1 MPYEKHRIN
10 NIMKILILPGDG
22 VGPEIISVAE
32 AALEALNK
40 RFSLG
45 LTLNRQKAG
54 LDSLKASGVTITEEV
69 AKMAEV
75 ADGVVLGPA
84 STEEYPSDAEGGVN
98 ISSWFRKNFDLY
110 ANIRPSKIRAGVP
123 GHAAKMD
130 LIIVRENTEGFYAD
144 RNMVVGT
151 GEFMPTPDLALAVG
165 KATKEGCRR
174 IAVAAFE
181 LARRR
186 RKHLTAVHKANV
198 LRHYSGLFLEQ
209 VEAVSND
216 YPDVK
221 VDRVIVDAMAALLVR
236 TPEKFDVVVTT
247 NMFGDILSDEAAE
260 LAGGLGL
267 AASINVGRVH
277 AIAQAAHGSAP
288 DIAGKD
294 IANPAAIIHST
305 AMLLDHLGANRGD
318 KNCLIAAKSLSEK
331 TDILLASASTRTPDL
346 GGTCTTRAFGKALVK
361 SIVDG

>member
-1 MPYEKHRIN
+1 
-10 NIMKILILPGDG
+10 MKILILPGDG
-22 VGPEIISVAE
+22 IGPEIVSVAE
-32 AALEALNK
+32 ASLQVLNK
-40 RFSLG
+40 KFSLG
-45 LTLNRQKAG
+45 LSLNRQNVG
-54 LDSLKASGVTITEEV
+54 LSSHKSEGVTITEEV
-69 AKMAEV
+69 AKMANS

-84 STEEYPSDAEGGVN
+84 STEDYPSESEGGIN

-110 ANIRPSKIRAGVP
+110 ANIRPSKVRDGVP
-123 GHAAKMD
+123 AHVKKMD

-165 KATKEGCRR
+165 KATKEGCKR
-174 IAVAAFE
+174 IAVTAFE

-186 RKHLTAVHKANV
+186 RKRLTAVHKANV

-209 VEAVSND
+209 VEAVSKD
-216 YPDVK
+216 FRDVQFDK
-221 VDRVIVDAMAALLVR
+221 IIVDAMAALLVR

-267 AASINVGRVH
+267 AASINVGVDH

-288 DIAGKD
+288 DIAGKNS
-294 IANPAAIIHST
+294 ANPAAIIYST
-305 AMLLDHLGANRGD
+305 AMLLEHLGSHFGK
-318 KNCLIAAKSLSEK
+318 KNYLEAAQSLSEK
-331 TDILLASASTRTPDL
+331 TDALLAAKTTRTPDL
-346 GGTCTTRAFGKALVK
+346 GGHCTTSLFGDKLIDLIIK
-361 SIVDG
+361 T